1 MTMTCVDSA
10 LGDLIR
16 CDTPPAAVSERDA
29 GGKGANLF
37 RLRAFDF
44 PVPEWCVLSSRVFDR
59 AIAPHREELTR
70 MLSGVD
76 PTSVEALEAVGERAG
91 EWLDA
96 WPFPPELSAELARA
110 VKEIAAGGAVSVR
123 SSVVGEDS
131 ASHSFA
137 GLMESFLNVRPRDV
151 ESAIRS
157 VWRSA
162 FAPRAL
168 AYRRHIGLSS
178 AGISAAVIVQRMVDA
193 TSSGVL
199 FTREP
204 GTCARRC
211 TIEAALGLGEGVV
224 ADRAEAD
231 NFTVSWDSDEIR
243 STVVR
248 KLSRVAPF
256 AGAAGAE
263 SGGVRVETV
272 AESEGDRPALWR
284 AQILELRAAA
294 VRAESCFGRPQ
305 DVEWAFDVYG
315 RLAILQARPIVARA
329 APAAGIP
336 GAVIPGAVSGTAGGE
351 PRVWDNS
358 NIVESYPGLT
368 LPLTFS
374 FVRSAYE
381 HTFRNAA
388 LGFLLDRRAIRP
400 AAAIFP
406 EMIGLIEGRVYYNL
420 LNWYAMLSYLPGFE
434 RHRAA
439 WDEMIGIAHR
449 IEFPKRR
456 LTGVNRVWAGGVA
469 VWRLLTNAR
478 TGRIFFRQFDALW
491 DEFRARD
498 FSGDDEARLMAL
510 YGELAV
516 RTRRFWYLTLYND
529 FCAMTGYEWLRRL
542 CAHPRLAAE
551 PSLHHDLLCG
561 ETGVESVAP
570 LRSLLRLAERVA
582 GDPQATELF
591 RNEDDR
597 AVWEALHADP
607 ARADL
612 AVALDRHVEEF
623 GDRGL
628 EELKLETPSLRERP
642 EVAIRLIRGYATG
655 GLSVEAMERREQAV
669 RRRAEAFARRNLG
682 GPLRR
687 AAFAWVLTSARRA
700 IANRE
705 NMRLARARLF
715 DIVKRL
721 LRRLAERWVARGL
734 IDRPDDLHY
743 LTIEEVFDTAL
754 AHGPG
759 GELRARVASRRA
771 EYAGFARRSPP
782 ERIVTGGPPES
793 EGDSGA
799 KSEAPSGA
807 LGPAASVG
815 AAPGAGRVLRGIGCS
830 SGRAEATARV
840 VADPRRPLPPG
851 DHILVARSTDP
862 GWLFL
867 MIASKGMVVEKGSVL
882 SHTAIMGRELG
893 IPTIVGVKDAT
904 THIAD
909 GDPIAIDGG
918 TGEIRWA

>member
-1 MTMTCVDSA
+1 MSCADAS
-10 LGDLIR
+10 LGDLIPS
-16 CDTPPAAVSERDA
+16 DAPLAPVSERDA

-37 RLRAFDF
+37 RLRALDF

-59 AIAPHREELTR
+59 AFAPHREELTLL
-70 MLSGVD
+70 LSGID
-76 PTSVEALEAVGERAG
+76 PTSVEALEAVAERAG

-96 WPFPPELSAELARA
+96 WPFPPALSADLARVA
-110 VKEIAAGGAVSVR
+110 NDIAAGGTVSVR

-137 GLMESFLNVRPRDV
+137 GLMESFLNVPARDV
-151 ESAIRS
+151 ESAIRR

-168 AYRRHIGLSS
+168 AYRRHTGLSS
-178 AGISAAVIVQRMVDA
+178 AEISAAVIIQRMVDA
-193 TSSGVL
+193 ACSGVV

-204 GTCARRC
+204 GTDARRC

-231 NFTVSWDSDEIR
+231 RFTVSWNSDEIR
-243 STVVR
+243 STVLR
-248 KLSRVAPF
+248 KLSRVNPI
-256 AGAAGAE
+256 AGDE
-263 SGGVRVETV
+263 PGGVRIETV
-272 AESEGDRPALWR
+272 AESQRERPALSR
-284 AQILELRAAA
+284 AQILELRDAA
-294 VRAESCFGRPQ
+294 VRAEKSFGRPQ
-305 DVEWAFDVYG
+305 DVEWAFDVDG

-329 APAAGIP
+329 APAAAMP
-336 GAVIPGAVSGTAGGE
+336 AAIPGAVSATARGE
-351 PRVWDNS
+351 LRVWDNA

-388 LGFLLDRRAIRP
+388 LGFLLDQRAIRP
-400 AAAIFP
+400 AAGIFP

-434 RHRAA
+434 RHRSA

-469 VWRLLTNAR
+469 VWRLLSNAR

-491 DEFRARD
+491 REFRAHD
-498 FSGDDEARLMAL
+498 FSGDDEVRLMAL
-510 YGELAV
+510 YEELAV

-542 CAHPRLAAE
+542 CAHPRLAPE
-551 PSLHHDLLCG
+551 PSLHNDLLCG

-582 GDPQATELF
+582 GDARAAELF
-591 RNEDDR
+591 RSEDDR
-597 AVWEALHADP
+597 AVWDALHADP
-607 ARADL
+607 AHVDL
-612 AVALDRHVEEF
+612 AAALDRHVEAF

-642 EVAIRLIRGYATG
+642 EVAIRLTRGYATS

-669 RRRAEAFARRNLG
+669 RRQAEALVRRRVG
-682 GPLRR
+682 GPLRH
-687 AAFAWVLTSARRA
+687 AVFAWVLGGARRA

-715 DIVKRL
+715 GVVKRL
-721 LRRLAERWVARGL
+721 FRRLAERFVARGL

-743 LTIEEVFDTAL
+743 LTVEEVFDAASAG
-754 AHGPG
+754 AHGRD
-759 GELRARVASRRA
+759 LRARVASRRA

-782 ERIVTGGPPES
+782 ERIVTGGPAEPEV
-793 EGDSGA
+793 
-799 KSEAPSGA
+799 PR
-807 LGPAASVG
+807 PAARVAAAAG
-815 AAPGAGRVLRGIGCS
+815 AERILRGIGCS

-893 IPTIVGVKDAT
+893 IPTVVGVRDAT

-909 GDPIAIDGG
+909 GDHIAIDGS

>member
-1 MTMTCVDSA
+1 MTCVVAA
-10 LGDLIR
+10 LGDLIPS
-16 CDTPPAAVSERDA
+16 DTPPAAVSERDA

-44 PVPEWCVLSSRVFDR
+44 PVPEWCVLSSRVFER
-59 AIAPHREELTR
+59 AFATHRDELTLL
-70 MLSGVD
+70 LSGVD
-76 PTSVEALEAVGERAG
+76 PTRGEALEAVAERAG
-91 EWLDA
+91 QWLDA
-96 WPFPPELSAELARA
+96 WPFPPALSAELARA
-110 VKEIAAGGAVSVR
+110 VKDIAAGGTVSVR

-137 GLMESFLNVRPRDV
+137 GLMESFLNVRPCDV
-151 ESAIRS
+151 EPAIRR

-168 AYRRHIGLSS
+168 AYRRHTGLAR
-178 AGISAAVIVQRMVDA
+178 AGFSTAVVVQRMVDA
-193 TSSGVL
+193 ACSGVV

-204 GTCARRC
+204 GRDARRC
-211 TIEAALGLGEGVV
+211 MIEAAFGLGEGVV

-231 NFTVSWDSDEIR
+231 RFTLSWDSDEIQ

-248 KLSRVAPF
+248 KLSCVEPI
-256 AGAAGAE
+256 AGGPGAE
-263 SGGVRVETV
+263 PGGVRVETV
-272 AESEGDRPALWR
+272 AESEADRPALSR
-284 AQILELRAAA
+284 AQILELRDAA
-294 VRAESCFGRPQ
+294 VRAERSFGRPQ
-305 DVEWAFDVYG
+305 DVEWAFDVDG

-329 APAAGIP
+329 APAAPASTIP
-336 GAVIPGAVSGTAGGE
+336 GAVIPGTLSGTARGE
-351 PRVWDNS
+351 LRVWDNS

-388 LGFLLDRRAIRP
+388 LGFMLDKRAIRP
-400 AAAIFP
+400 AAGIFP
-406 EMIGLIEGRVYYNL
+406 ELIGLIEGRVYYNL

-434 RHRAA
+434 RHRRA

-469 VWRLLTNAR
+469 VWRLLSNAR

-491 DEFRARD
+491 REFRVRD
-498 FSGDDEARLMAL
+498 FSGDDEMRLIAL

-551 PSLHHDLLCG
+551 PNLHNDLLCG

-582 GDPQATELF
+582 QDARAAELF
-591 RNEDDR
+591 RCVDDR
-597 AVWEALHADP
+597 TVWDALHADP
-607 ARADL
+607 AHADL
-612 AVALDRHVEEF
+612 AAALDRHVEEF

-642 EVAIRLIRGYATG
+642 EVAVRLIRGYAKG

-669 RRRAEAFARRNLG
+669 RRRAEAFARRRLG

-687 AAFAWVLTSARRA
+687 AAFAWVLGSARRA

-715 DIVKRL
+715 EIVKRL
-721 LRRLAERWVARGL
+721 LRRLAERLVARGL

-743 LTIEEVFDTAL
+743 LTIEEVFDA
-754 AHGPG
+754 ASAQGQG
-759 GELRARVASRRA
+759 VARARDLRAWVTSRRA
-771 EYAGFARRSPP
+771 EYAKFARRSPS
-782 ERIVTGGPPES
+782 ERIVTGGPAE
-793 EGDSGA
+793 
-799 KSEAPSGA
+799 SEAPA
-807 LGPAASVG
+807 PAAQV
-815 AAPGAGRVLRGIGCS
+815 AVAPDAERVLRGIGCS

-851 DHILVARSTDP
+851 EHILVARSTDP

-882 SHTAIMGRELG
+882 SHTAIMSRELG
-893 IPTIVGVKDAT
+893 IPTVVGVRDAT
-904 THIAD
+904 TRIAD
-909 GDPIAIDGG
+909 GDHIAIDGS

>member
-1 MTMTCVDSA
+1 MARADAS
-10 LGDLIR
+10 LGDLIPS
-16 CDTPPAAVSERDA
+16 DTPLAAVSERDA

-59 AIAPHREELTR
+59 ALAPHHEELT
-70 MLSGVD
+70 LLLAGVD
-76 PTSVEALEAVGERAG
+76 PTSGEALEAVAERAG

-96 WPFPPELSAELARA
+96 WPFPPALSADLARA
-110 VKEIAAGGAVSVR
+110 ANDIAGGGTVSVR

-131 ASHSFA
+131 ATHSFA
-137 GLMESFLNVRPRDV
+137 GLMESFLNVSPRDV
-151 ESAIRS
+151 ESAIRR

-162 FAPRAL
+162 FAARAL
-168 AYRRHIGLSS
+168 AYRRHTGLSS
-178 AGISAAVIVQRMVDA
+178 AEFSAAVIVQRMVDA
-193 TSSGVL
+193 ACSGVV

-204 GTCARRC
+204 GTDARRC
-211 TIEAALGLGEGVV
+211 VIEAALGLGEGVV

-231 NFTVSWDSDEIR
+231 SFTVSWDSDDIR
-243 STVVR
+243 STIVR
-248 KLSRVAPF
+248 KLSRVDPV
-256 AGAAGAE
+256 AGAPGAE
-263 SGGVRVETV
+263 PGGVRVETV
-272 AESEGDRPALWR
+272 AESVRDRPALSR
-284 AQILELRAAA
+284 AQILELRDAA
-294 VRAESCFGRPQ
+294 VRAEKSFGRPQ
-305 DVEWAFDVYG
+305 DVEWAFDVDG

-329 APAAGIP
+329 APAATPAPAAPIP
-336 GAVIPGAVSGTAGGE
+336 GAVIPGAWSGTARGE
-351 PRVWDNS
+351 LRVWDNS

-388 LGFLLDRRAIRP
+388 LGFLLDKRAIRP
-400 AAAIFP
+400 AAGIFP

-434 RHRAA
+434 RHRRA

-449 IEFPKRR
+449 VEFPKRR
-456 LTGVNRVWAGGVA
+456 LAGVNRVWAGGVA
-469 VWRLLTNAR
+469 VWRLLSNAR
-478 TGRIFFRQFDALW
+478 TGRIFFRHFDALW
-491 DEFRARD
+491 REFRARD
-498 FSGDDEARLMAL
+498 FSGDDEERLRAL

-529 FCAMTGYEWLRRL
+529 FCAMTGYEWLCRL

-551 PSLHHDLLCG
+551 PNLHNDLLCG

-570 LRSLLRLAERVA
+570 LRSLLGLAQRVA
-582 GDPQATELF
+582 GDARAAELF
-591 RNEDDR
+591 RSEDDR
-597 AVWEALHADP
+597 AVWDALHADP
-607 ARADL
+607 AHADL
-612 AVALDRHVEEF
+612 AAALDRHVEEF

-642 EVAIRLIRGYATG
+642 EVAIRLIRGYAKG

-687 AAFAWVLTSARRA
+687 AAFAWVLGSARLA

-715 DIVKRL
+715 DVVKRL
-721 LRRLAERWVARGL
+721 LRRLAERLVARGL

-743 LTIEEVFDTAL
+743 LTIEEVFDA
-754 AHGPG
+754 ASAAGQAPD
-759 GELRARVASRRA
+759 LRARVAARRA

-782 ERIVTGGPPES
+782 ERIVTGGPAEP
-793 EGDSGA
+793 
-799 KSEAPSGA
+799 EAP
-807 LGPAASVG
+807 GPAARMA
-815 AAPGAGRVLRGIGCS
+815 AAPGAERVLRGIGCS

-840 VADPRRPLPPG
+840 VADPRRPLPPA

-867 MIASKGMVVEKGSVL
+867 MIASKGIVVEKGSVL

-893 IPTIVGVKDAT
+893 IPTVVGVRDAT

-909 GDPIAIDGG
+909 GDHIAIDGS
-918 TGEIRWA
+918 TGEVRWV